1 MTTHWT
7 MTSVDDFVHR
17 LSFDFITQLAKR
29 LESSPINRT
38 EFAQKLGVSKGRVSQ
53 ILNNPSNLTLN
64 KAVKYA
70 RALGMKV
77 SVIAY
82 DDHDP
87 KNENGPINS
96 EIFTICWDKAGRPT
110 DFQRAENV
118 ALLGETA
125 TTEAAAVMP
134 DRKGFVITR
143 RFARTSNR
151 GNIFYT
157 PVGTL
162 RTPEV
167 FASTNETQPKSLASG
182 G

>member
-7 MTSVDDFVHR
+7 TASVDDFVHR

-38 EFAQKLGVSKGRVSQ
+38 EFAEKLGVSKGRVSQ

-64 KAVKYA
+64 RAVKYA
-70 RALGMKV
+70 RALGLKA

-82 DDHDP
+82 DDDDP
-87 KNENGPINS
+87 GNKNGPVNS

-110 DFQRAENV
+110 DFKRAENI
-118 ALLGETA
+118 ALTGETA
-125 TTEAAAVMP
+125 TTETATVMP

-143 RFARTSNR
+143 RFARTSER
-151 GNIFYT
+151 GRIFVSAT
-157 PVGTL
+157 GTL
-162 RTPEV
+162 RTLEA